1 MQLELLGETWLT
13 NAGQPLFP
21 RSIGEPQPPITIRL
35 RPENIRLASG
45 AHRVRVWAQNLV
57 VRPAPTA

>member
-1 MQLELLGETWLT
+1 MQLELRGETELT

-21 RSIGEPQPPITIRL
+21 RSVGEPQPPIPIRP

-45 AHRVRVWAQNLV
+45 AHRVSV
-57 VRPAPTA
+57 